1 MIILQLLVIIITE
14 TNSRIMFSFGYFW
27 SASAMEINVDTALI
41 WFWFWLIGWLIY
53 HWSTDCRLQLNPKLS
68 VANSL
73 DIGFE
78 SVVGCWTVSTIEILI
93 WYCIDLIWWLI
104 DCYWFILIMMLQW
117 FWFID
122 SLLRRLDSWT
132 VSVMEND
139 LVLCSFDVDLWIVCR
154 LIDLICRL
162 R

>member
-1 MIILQLLVIIITE
+1 MNEWLIDWFYCRSGFRYL
-14 TNSRIMFSFGYFW
+14 FSFGYFW
-27 SASAMEINVDTALI
+27 SASAIEINVDTALI
-41 WFWFWLIGWLIY
+41 WFWFWLIGWFIN
-53 HWSTDCRLQLNPKLS
+53 WSTDCRLQLIPKLS

-78 SVVGCWTVSTIEILI
+78 SVVGCWTVSTIEILNKLLNRFGD
-93 WYCIDLIWWLI
+93 WN
-104 DCYWFILIMMLQW
+104 LIMMLQW

-132 VSVMEND
+132 VSVMENN
-139 LVLCSFDVDLWIVCR
+139 LVLCSFDFALWIVCR
-154 LIDLICRL
+154 LMNLICRL